1 MKLVLQR
8 VAWARVVVE
17 GVVVG
22 EIGAGLLVLLGV
34 ERGDDEAGAR
44 ELAERLATYRVFSDE
59 RGKMNLSVRDIGGAV
74 LAVSQ
79 FTLCADVSK
88 GRRPSFDP
96 AEAPERANALYL
108 EFVRALEAQGLPTAT
123 GRFGAHMRVESCND
137 GPVTFLFERPP
148 SARGPGLAA
157 PNPPQALA

>member
-8 VAWARVVVE
+8 VDWARVIVE
-17 GVVVG
+17 DVVVG

-34 ERGDDEAGAR
+34 ERGDDEVGAR
-44 ELAERLATYRVFSDE
+44 ELAERLSNYRVFSDE
-59 RGKMNLSVRDIGGAV
+59 RGKLNLSVRDVRGAV

-96 AEAPERANALYL
+96 AEAPERALAIYL
-108 EFVRALEAQGLPTAT
+108 EFVRALEALGVPTAT

-148 SARGPGLAA
+148 TLRGPRDGAA
-157 PNPPQALA
+157 NPPQALA